1 MNAKRLF
8 HVSLPMLLIWLVSLP
23 VHAATEAGRILF
35 ARGTVSIVDD
45 TESARGGAT
54 GSVFHEGDRVVTGNN
69 SIVQLRMSDGAL
81 TALRSNSDYQIQ
93 RQRFDEEADVY
104 EQAGRLLSG
113 WMRSVT
119 GAIGARY
126 PGNVSQGTSVAT
138 IGIRGTTYQ
147 VIHVPEEGLAEFP
160 NLQPGTYVYLEEGQV
175 EVSNEA
181 GSRIV
186 SPGQVVRVPG
196 PNMAPELAPE
206 LTELFQ
212 SELLAGLETDDT
224 DGLTVR
230 DLLDG
235 EQDQIVDNI
244 DDHEGTVPATP
255 FSGTV
260 SGVGAFGGSFG
271 QAGRVSSSNLFWT
284 GELEGR
290 YVEAMLLDAQNGES
304 TQPFDLSENGTGSAT
319 GTQYRQIQGT
329 EGVAAQL
336 HWGLWTEGKFDALD
350 SGGSP
355 VSPTGIWHYM
365 FADNALENGESEIAA
380 LGLTGRYAYTHIGGT
395 ELNSVDGEGVP
406 SIMGTVE
413 RGRILVDFGAL
424 SMDVDMTFDNG
435 STEPLRL
442 IGTGDIS
449 AFYNSGLFLSPV
461 SGLDPVNGLIGGSFV
476 GQQAEGIISAITIDD
491 NLEGLTYYGTAA
503 FQQEFGDVSVF
514 GGIAALEAGFSGR
527 LRSILPYW
535 SVQTGGSGSSIFL
548 ESAVMQGPSVDSFL
562 VKGED
567 AAPSVQSHTVV
578 SGIDDTVD
586 VYWGIWELPE
596 AAEPALPPSYSIESV
611 DTGNPDT
618 PVGGWHYMIADNAL
632 SRINVEGLGL
642 TGSYVYEYFD
652 GTLLENPTSGLTTAI
667 DTNSTV
673 TVDFTDLFAPGAI
686 NAVLIVDGVTL
697 EGQGDLGMLYSDFG
711 GIFLADQVGST
722 GATGS
727 ISGVFAG
734 SEAQALLTGVEYYD
748 GVNESYYGTA
758 LFQKDPG
765 PGVGQ

>member
-45 TESARGGAT
+45 TESARGGGT

-181 GSRIV
+181 GSRVV

-212 SELLAGLETDDT
+212 SQQLAGLATDDT
-224 DGLTVR
+224 DGLNVR

-235 EQDQIVDNI
+235 EQDQIVDNL
-244 DDHEGTVPATP
+244 DDHEGTGPAMP

-290 YVEAMLLDAQNGES
+290 YAEAMIIDAQNGES
-304 TQPFDLSENGTGSAT
+304 TDPFDLSENGTGSVT
-319 GTQYRQIQGT
+319 GPQYRQIQGT

-336 HWGLWTEGKFDALD
+336 HWGLWTEGKFDELD
-350 SGGSP
+350 TGGFE

-365 FADNALENGESEIAA
+365 FADNALENGSSEMAA
-380 LGLTGRYAYTHIGGT
+380 LGLTGRYAYNYIGGT
-395 ELNSVDGEGVP
+395 ELNAVDSDGLP
-406 SIMGTVE
+406 AQIMGTVE
-413 RGRILVDFGAL
+413 NGRILVDFGSL
-424 SMDVDMTFDNG
+424 TMDIDMSFDNG
-435 STEPLRL
+435 GGILRL
-442 IGTGDIS
+442 VGSGDVDS
-449 AFYNSGLFLSPV
+449 FYNAGIFLNPTDTFEPV
-461 SGLDPVNGLIGGSFV
+461 SGNIGGTFV
-476 GQQAEGIISAITIDD
+476 GQQAEGIISALTISDFS
-491 NLEGLTYYGTAA
+491 ESTMTYYGTAA
-503 FQQEFGDVSVF
+503 FQSELIPARIFGGVSVLSDGF
-514 GGIAALEAGFSGR
+514 GRVATIPNFWQMETAENANGVFADQLVFGEFSTTYIA
-527 LRSILPYW
+527 
-535 SVQTGGSGSSIFL
+535 TGGS
-548 ESAVMQGPSVDSFL
+548 PSPD
-562 VKGED
+562 
-567 AAPSVQSHTVV
+567 QQ
-578 SGIDDTVD
+578 SGIVIYNSPGDSQSGVATE
-586 VYWGIWELPE
+586 VYWGIWDKTNYDVVDSFEN
-596 AAEPALPPSYSIESV
+596 PA
-611 DTGNPDT
+611 T
-618 PVGGWHYMIADNAL
+618 PTSDWHYMVASNPLTEDMVLAIGLIGQYTYNFVDGTPLAEVSGATADLVIQSGSFVDVDFDNLFGNGIAVDISLSDGANLVGSGAL
-632 SRINVEGLGL
+632 FDLYGGGISLADAVDPLGTGSL
-642 TGSYVYEYFD
+642 TG
-652 GTLLENPTSGLTTAI
+652 T
-667 DTNSTV
+667 
-673 TVDFTDLFAPGAI
+673 
-686 NAVLIVDGVTL
+686 
-697 EGQGDLGMLYSDFG
+697 
-711 GIFLADQVGST
+711 
-722 GATGS
+722 
-727 ISGVFAG
+727 FAG
-734 SEAQALLTGVEYYD
+734 NQAEALIGGVSYD
-748 GVNESYYGTA
+748 YNTESYYGTA
-758 LFQKDPG
+758 LFEKDPG
-765 PGVGQ
+765 LGVGQ

>member
-1 MNAKRLF
+1 FIMNAKRLF

-45 TESARGGAT
+45 TESARGGGT

-181 GSRIV
+181 GSRVV

-212 SELLAGLETDDT
+212 SQQLAGLATDDT
-224 DGLTVR
+224 DGLNVR

-235 EQDQIVDNI
+235 EQDQIVDNL
-244 DDHEGTVPATP
+244 DDHEGTGPAMP

-290 YVEAMLLDAQNGES
+290 Y
-304 TQPFDLSENGTGSAT
+304 
-319 GTQYRQIQGT
+319 
-329 EGVAAQL
+329 
-336 HWGLWTEGKFDALD
+336 
-350 SGGSP
+350 
-355 VSPTGIWHYM
+355 
-365 FADNALENGESEIAA
+365 
-380 LGLTGRYAYTHIGGT
+380 
-395 ELNSVDGEGVP
+395 
-406 SIMGTVE
+406 
-413 RGRILVDFGAL
+413 
-424 SMDVDMTFDNG
+424 
-435 STEPLRL
+435 
-442 IGTGDIS
+442 
-449 AFYNSGLFLSPV
+449 
-461 SGLDPVNGLIGGSFV
+461 
-476 GQQAEGIISAITIDD
+476 AE
-491 NLEGLTYYGTAA
+491 
-503 FQQEFGDVSVF
+503 
-514 GGIAALEAGFSGR
+514 
-527 LRSILPYW
+527 
-535 SVQTGGSGSSIFL
+535 
-548 ESAVMQGPSVDSFL
+548 
-562 VKGED
+562 
-567 AAPSVQSHTVV
+567 
-578 SGIDDTVD
+578 
-586 VYWGIWELPE
+586 
-596 AAEPALPPSYSIESV
+596 
-611 DTGNPDT
+611 
-618 PVGGWHYMIADNAL
+618 
-632 SRINVEGLGL
+632 
-642 TGSYVYEYFD
+642 
-652 GTLLENPTSGLTTAI
+652 
-667 DTNSTV
+667 
-673 TVDFTDLFAPGAI
+673 
-686 NAVLIVDGVTL
+686 
-697 EGQGDLGMLYSDFG
+697 
-711 GIFLADQVGST
+711 
-722 GATGS
+722 
-727 ISGVFAG
+727 
-734 SEAQALLTGVEYYD
+734 
-748 GVNESYYGTA
+748 
-758 LFQKDPG
+758 
-765 PGVGQ
+765 